1 MINCQLS
8 IVNVQDVMRKV
19 EMKKIVMY
27 LAAFG
32 MLSSIASTVSAELV
46 DRIVAVV
53 NRKVITEYQLQEAEQ
68 QFLAQTGGTSQLARD
83 ERRQKV
89 LNVLIE
95 NEIIRQK
102 ADDMGIL
109 VSDEE
114 LNAALYDIKERNQI
128 LSDEQLKKVILQEG
142 RTWEEFL
149 EEIRNQIKI
158 AKLVN
163 REVRSQIEI
172 SEEEVERYYQT
183 HQNEFEQETPSVAV
197 RHILLPLPENA
208 TAAEIQNVQAQSQQ
222 LVQELRAGADFA
234 EMAKQFSQ
242 HPSAQNGGILGTF
255 REGELAPPFAMAF
268 NMEEGQIS
276 EPVRSDMGYHII
288 FVENKTGGQQA
299 SYEKAKTAI
308 RRKLFE
314 EKSAQ
319 LYQKW
324 IEELK
329 ETAYI
334 EKTS

>member
-1 MINCQLS
+1 MIRCQLS
-8 IVNVQDVMRKV
+8 IVNDQDVMKKV
-19 EMKKIVMY
+19 EIKKIVMC
-27 LAAFG
+27 LAAVG
-32 MLSSIASTVSAELV
+32 MLCSMASIVSAELA

-53 NRKVITEYQLQEAEQ
+53 NRKVITEYQLQDAEQ
-68 QFLAQTGGTSQLARD
+68 QFLAQTGGASQLSSE

-95 NEIIRQK
+95 NELIRQK

-114 LNAALYDIKERNQI
+114 LNAALYDIKQRNQI
-128 LSDEQLKKVILQEG
+128 LSDEQLKNVILQEG

-149 EEIRNQIKI
+149 EGIRNQIKI

-183 HQNEFEQETPSVAV
+183 HQNEFEQETPSVTV
-197 RHILLPLPENA
+197 RHILLPIQENA
-208 TAAEIQNVQAQSQQ
+208 TAAEIQNVQAQAQQ
-222 LVQELRAGADFA
+222 LVQELRAGDDFA
-234 EMAKQFSQ
+234 DMAKQFSQ

-255 REGELAPPFAMAF
+255 REGELAPPFDMAF

-276 EPVRSDMGYHII
+276 DPVRSDMGYHII
-288 FVENKTGGQQA
+288 FVEKKTGGQQA

-324 IEELK
+324 IEKLK
-329 ETAYI
+329 ETVYI